1 MPPDS
6 VMACRRIEKCSRRT
20 SSATSAESRC
30 DSSVDPTMS
39 VNRMATFSVVI
50 EVLSPPTPP
59 TVGDEDFGT
68 PRAGR
73 NHAGTARCP
82 LTINR
87 SRPQGDPQYAGSVG
101 AESHL
106 VWAVVDDPDP
116 WAESYIRQA
125 ALAPHLNRDE
135 ALVLLRK
142 VAQGNDEARSDL
154 MTAGR
159 RIVVSN
165 ARRYVPS
172 HGDLASVLR
181 FGEQGLRTAIDRFDE
196 TKGFAFQTY
205 ATWWIQQTITR
216 GAPGNLG
223 GVREPLSPQPQS
235 PFGTVHLDVPGTAS

>member
-1 MPPDS
+1 MGG
-6 VMACRRIEKCSRRT
+6 
-20 SSATSAESRC
+20 
-30 DSSVDPTMS
+30 
-39 VNRMATFSVVI
+39 VVH
-50 EVLSPPTPP
+50 S
-59 TVGDEDFGT
+59 
-68 PRAGR
+68 
-73 NHAGTARCP
+73 
-82 LTINR
+82 
-87 SRPQGDPQYAGSVG
+87 
-101 AESHL
+101 
-106 VWAVVDDPDP
+106 
-116 WAESYIRQA
+116 QA

-205 ATWWIQQTITR
+205 ATWWIHR
-216 GAPGNLG
+216 
-223 GVREPLSPQPQS
+223 PLPEVLLAIWEGCESQYHRNPIS
-235 PFGTVHLDVPGTAS
+235 SGTVHLDVPGTAS